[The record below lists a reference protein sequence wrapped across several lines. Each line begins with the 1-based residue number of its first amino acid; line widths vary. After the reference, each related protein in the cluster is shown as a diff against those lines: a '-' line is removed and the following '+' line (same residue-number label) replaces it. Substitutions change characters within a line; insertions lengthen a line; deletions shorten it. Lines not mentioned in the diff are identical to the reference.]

1 MLSEIIAKP
10 PSATVNKSHELN
22 VKLQKNFE
30 KEQKEKEASLSD
42 MMFNGNKVGAC
53 NCQCNVGESNMA
65 QIVSEIMKECNK
77 RGKTVIKLSVEIS
90 NE

>member
-1 MLSEIIAKP
+1 M
-10 PSATVNKSHELN
+10 T
-22 VKLQKNFE
+22 
-30 KEQKEKEASLSD
+30 
-42 MMFNGNKVGAC
+42 FNANKVGAC